1 MIEDLNK
8 LNLYELNSNIDKT
21 KDNDIVE
28 IVKNSVYKFVTKR
41 AFLLDFKGK
50 GFDIVEP
57 VEVEQ
62 VEQEIIPETIPELV
76 VQPVQEIIE
85 PVQQIITDIRLK
97 DERIDNRVEDKRV
110 DKKRIRKD
118 A

>member
-50 GFDIVEP
+50 GFEIVEP

-62 VEQEIIPETIPELV
+62 VEQEIVPELV
-76 VQPVQEIIE
+76 VQPIPEVIE
-85 PVQQIITDIRLK
+85 PVQQIVTDIRLK

-118 A
+118 V